1 MLCRALVVGLL
12 LNTLSCS
19 LLVDNGA
26 DQCASDFDCARFS
39 GTVCDLRVR
48 LCKSDPSL
56 QASGLDANAQ
66 DDAGGTASADA
77 CSAATFENA
86 CTNAAC
92 KPFNNKVRL
101 AHLPPDGGLTPLRP
115 RDAGTID
122 GGKSDAANSDAANS
136 DAARFD
142 ATKEEAD
149 VSIVDAEDASR
160 TEGTADDAG
169 KDGT

>member
-1 MLCRALVVGLL
+1 MISRALVVGLL

-26 DQCASDFDCARFS
+26 DQCASDVDCARFS

-48 LCKSDPSL
+48 LCKADPAMQTS
-56 QASGLDANAQ
+56 AGLDANAQ

-77 CSAATFENA
+77 CSTATFENA

-122 GGKSDAANSDAANS
+122 AGKSDATSSDAAK
-136 DAARFD
+136 FD

-149 VSIVDAEDASR
+149 VSNVGAEDASR
-160 TEGTADDAG
+160 TEVTADDAG
-169 KDGT
+169 KDGN